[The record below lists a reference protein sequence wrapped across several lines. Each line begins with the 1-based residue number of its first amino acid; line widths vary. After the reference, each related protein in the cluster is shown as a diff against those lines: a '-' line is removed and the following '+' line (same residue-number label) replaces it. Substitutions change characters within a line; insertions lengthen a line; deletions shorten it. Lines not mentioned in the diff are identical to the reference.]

1 MAIEIVDFPMKNGDF
16 PWQNVS
22 SPEGSPH
29 GHSPFLV
36 PSQELLHAILAAY
49 CSAGLPWHGDEIL
62 RMSQEELGVEVHV
75 DPIKD
80 LGISF
85 FCS

>member
-1 MAIEIVDFPMKNGDF
+1 MHFSLIAHMGTPLFWCLN
-16 PWQNVS
+16 
-22 SPEGSPH
+22 
-29 GHSPFLV
+29 
-36 PSQELLHAILAAY
+36 SQELLHAILAAY

-80 LGISF
+80 LGISCF
-85 FCS
+85 LVVDRYIIQWGYTIGI

>member
-1 MAIEIVDFPMKNGDF
+1 MGTPLFWCLN
-16 PWQNVS
+16 
-22 SPEGSPH
+22 
-29 GHSPFLV
+29 
-36 PSQELLHAILAAY
+36 SQELLHAILAAY

-85 FCS
+85 FLVVDRYIIQWGYTIGI